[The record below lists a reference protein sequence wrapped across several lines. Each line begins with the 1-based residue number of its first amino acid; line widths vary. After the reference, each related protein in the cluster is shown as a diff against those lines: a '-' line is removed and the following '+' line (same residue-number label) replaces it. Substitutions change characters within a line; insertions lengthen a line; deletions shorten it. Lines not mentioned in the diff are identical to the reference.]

1 MHYESWE
8 RIDYTAYLLGYRML
22 AKVKLI
28 ASYIHSPCIM
38 RVKEVKE
45 VKGHEDDER
54 PGRSAGVWSLCSPTV
69 QDEMGQDIGNAQRVV
84 SQY

>member
-1 MHYESWE
+1 
-8 RIDYTAYLLGYRML
+8 ML

-38 RVKEVKE
+38 RVKE

-69 QDEMGQDIGNAQRVV
+69 QDEMGQDTGNAQRVV

>member
-28 ASYIHSPCIM
+28 ASYTHSPCIM
-38 RVKEVKE
+38 RVKETK
-45 VKGHEDDER
+45 R
-54 PGRSAGVWSLCSPTV
+54 A
-69 QDEMGQDIGNAQRVV
+69 
-84 SQY
+84 